1 MTDLSRLSIN
11 QETIKQWSLPELAEG
26 CVKAG
31 IDKVG
36 LWRAPVQEYGV
47 ERTAQLLTDAGIF
60 VTSLCRGGFFTA
72 LDPAER
78 ARALDDNRAA
88 IDEAAA
94 LSTDTLVLVSGGLPA
109 GSRDLPGARERI
121 AEALAELGPYAQE
134 QGVRLAI
141 EPLHPMFASDR
152 CVVSTLSQALDIAE
166 RFPAEQVGVVV
177 DTYHIWWDDQA
188 AAQIARAGAGG
199 RIHSFQLADW
209 ITRSRR
215 AYWSDGANSATEAST
230 SAHSARWSRPP
241 ASPGR
246 SRWRSSTRAC
256 GRGTAPKFWRRSRPG
271 TSSTPAES
279 GCEAAGQR
287 DRKGVQPFGGL
298 PGRILRRALPGRDP
312 GGSGSPDEG
321 GESERG
327 PVLDRAP
334 FRLTGPDSLAS
345 RNRPAWTEPVRQP
358 SWIGFGAG

>member
-1 MTDLSRLSIN
+1 MRDVSRLSIN
-11 QETIKQWSLPELAEG
+11 QETIKQWSLPELTEG

-36 LWRAPVQEYGV
+36 LWRGPVQEYGV
-47 ERTAQLLTDAGIF
+47 ERTARLLRDAGLT

-94 LSTDTLVLVSGGLPA
+94 LFTDTLVLVSGGLPP
-109 GSRDLPGARERI
+109 GSRDLHGARERI
-121 AEALAELGPYAQE
+121 AQALAELGPYAQE
-134 QGVRLAI
+134 RGVRLAI

-209 ITRSRR
+209 IT
-215 AYWSDGANSATEAST
+215 
-230 SAHSARWSRPP
+230 PLP
-241 ASPGR
+241 AGVLV
-246 SRWRSSTRAC
+246 
-256 GRGTAPKFWRRSRPG
+256 GRGQLGDGSVDFRAFR
-271 TSSTPAES
+271 EMV
-279 GCEAAGQR
+279 EATGF
-287 DRKGVQPFGGL
+287 DGPIEVEIFNEDL
-298 PGRILRRALPGRDP
+298 WGRD
-312 GGSGSPDEG
+312 G
-321 GESERG
+321 GE
-327 PVLDRAP
+327 VLAEVAARYVEHAC
-334 FRLTGPDSLAS
+334 
-345 RNRPAWTEPVRQP
+345 
-358 SWIGFGAG
+358 